1 MDQERRGKNAH
12 LFDHFFEFSL
22 PPSGFLLTL
31 PIPDYPRLELLE
43 LRLVLLQRFLD
54 PVPSFVLGSPRSPC
68 FAQNC
73 AAKGALAF
81 CPDYRTIFEGKE
93 SH

>member
-1 MDQERRGKNAH
+1 MDTH

-22 PPSGFLLTL
+22 SPGRFLLAL
-31 PIPDYPRLELLE
+31 PVLKYPCLELLE

-54 PVPSFVLGSPRSPC
+54 PIPSFVLGSSRSPC

-73 AAKGALAF
+73 ATKDVLAIYQ
-81 CPDYRTIFEGKE
+81 DDRTIPGGKSLTDRRRNRE
-93 SH
+93 